1 MVRENLAKYASV
13 WTGVGF
19 TEHSY
24 QILNIFTFT
33 FTLPLTQETVDSW
46 HQKLLFDG
54 FYHFQ
59 KQYDILH

>member
-1 MVRENLAKYASV
+1 MVRGTLAKYVSV

-33 FTLPLTQETVDSW
+33 FTLPVTQETVGSW

-59 KQYDILH
+59 